1 MTVRPRDIMAAA
13 AEGLEAG
20 MAGLDVGSQVG
31 RGGGG
36 GAE

>member
-1 MTVRPRDIMAAA
+1 MAAA

-20 MAGLDVGSQVG
+20 MAGLDMASQVG
-31 RGGGG
+31 VVGA